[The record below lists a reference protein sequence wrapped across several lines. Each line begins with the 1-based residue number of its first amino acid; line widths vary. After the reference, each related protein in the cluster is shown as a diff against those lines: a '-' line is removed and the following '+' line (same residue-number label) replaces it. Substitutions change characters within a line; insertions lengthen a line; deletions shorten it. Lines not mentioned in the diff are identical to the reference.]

1 MTKKKDLTTQDVE
14 PQEVSVLETPADSLS
29 SFKEDV
35 EFTEYSEE
43 EKQDEEKELTD
54 EEKQDVLIEQLKRA
68 RQRFTPIKNT
78 GKITTNQF
86 GSAYKENRRRKNK
99 VQRKSRSI
107 NRK

>member
-1 MTKKKDLTTQDVE
+1 MTKKKDLVAQDVNE
-14 PQEVSVLETPADSLS
+14 QEVSVLETPADSLS

-54 EEKQDVLIEQLKRA
+54 EEKKELLIKQLKYA
-68 RQRFTPIKNT
+68 RQRFTPIKHF
-78 GKITTNQF
+78 GKITINQF
-86 GSAYKENRRRKNK
+86 PSAYKENRRRKNK